1 MVAMLADIYPSVFKT
16 SKKGRPI
23 LVAAISVTCFL
34 IGIPML
40 TQVRKILFFD
50 FIFGTFIKIF
60 QGGIYVFQL
69 FDKYGASGL
78 AVLWFSYFSS
88 TAIAWFHGM
97 DNFYAK
103 LDKMYKKVNNA
114 LHFYA
119 IFVVGNKCLCVSMDD
134 FWFYS
139 QKFNSGRLLASLL
152 WQTFRHGQDDI

>member
-60 QGGIYVFQL
+60 
-69 FDKYGASGL
+69 
-78 AVLWFSYFSS
+78 
-88 TAIAWFHGM
+88 
-97 DNFYAK
+97 
-103 LDKMYKKVNNA
+103 
-114 LHFYA
+114 
-119 IFVVGNKCLCVSMDD
+119 
-134 FWFYS
+134 
-139 QKFNSGRLLASLL
+139 
-152 WQTFRHGQDDI
+152 